1 MELTLRQD
9 YDSLSKKGWLAKWV
23 GDIPRY
29 IEDNLNPK
37 FSLREYQREAI
48 QRLIFYLNDKD
59 NRKKPSH
66 LLFNMATGSGKT
78 LLMAASILYLY
89 HEYGY
94 YNFLF
99 FVNSTNI
106 IEKTR
111 DNFLNPFSSKY
122 LFNEKIILDNKE
134 VKIREVKNFSNTTK
148 DDINIVFTTI
158 QKLHSDMN
166 MVKEES
172 ISRED
177 FADKK
182 IVIISDEAHHIN
194 AWTKSKLN
202 KKEAQ
207 EKKTWENTVM
217 EIFNANYENIMLE
230 YTATIDLNNQE
241 IWKKYKDKLIYEYS
255 LKEFRQ
261 DGYSKE
267 VKVLDADV
275 EKIDRMLFAVVL
287 SQYRRKIAEKNRIY
301 LKPVVLFKS
310 KTIKESAENAELFH
324 KKIKNLKEEDIENIR
339 RKSAGTVLEKAF
351 NYFDEHGISS
361 DVLKL
366 ELKEDFGEEK
376 CMLLDSENIDEHKQ
390 LQLNSLEDEN
400 NGIRAI
406 FAVNMLNEG
415 WDTLN
420 LFDIVRLY
428 ETRDG
433 KWTRD
438 EKYIP
443 GKTTLSEVQLI
454 GRGARYFPFTVDD
467 KDKFKRKFDNDPEN
481 EMKILEELY
490 YHSSHVPKYITELK
504 AALKESGIMQP
515 QEPKTVKLKVK
526 EDFKKTEFWKSGLIF
541 TNSRKKNDGL
551 KLEDIS
557 TIIQNKVYGPVVL
570 KSGRFQ
576 EEALFENGKSEHQ
589 QKTKNIELKDFSD
602 AVIRKAI
609 AKNDFY
615 RFDNL
620 KKYFSKLDSISLLI
634 ECIKDARVNATTN
647 GQLTPDDKLKII
659 LVLLDQLKA
668 QIESQYT
675 EYEGTRLFM
684 SRNVSEVVRDK
695 TLNIDI
701 NSDREAGRPMKDPVK
716 PELQLDLSKEDWYVY
731 DENYGTS
738 EEKYFI
744 RFLHGAI
751 DDLKK
756 QYKDVYLVRNANLF
770 KIYNFS
776 DGRAMEPDFVLFLR
790 KEDEKDWVQY
800 QVFVEAKGEHLIET
814 DRWKED
820 FLKSIEKEGEVELK
834 TLAEDKHYKLKGMPF
849 YNEAKKKQFIDI
861 FEKEF
866 CLAFKGKGSQKD
878 T

>member
-1 MELTLRQD
+1 MSKLTLRQK
-9 YDSLSKKGWLAKWV
+9 YDSLSETGALDSLIV
-23 GDIPRY
+23 PEY
-29 IEDNLNPK
+29 VQDNLNPK
-37 FSLREYQREAI
+37 FELRDYQTEAI
-48 QRLIFYLNDKD
+48 KRLMFYLDRDKT
-59 NRKKPSH
+59 RIKPSQ

-122 LFNEKIILDNKE
+122 LFNEKIIFDNKE
-134 VKIREVKNFSNTTK
+134 VKIREVNNFSNTTE

-166 MVKEES
+166 MVKEEAV
-172 ISRED
+172 SRED
-177 FADKK
+177 FANKK

-194 AWTKSKLN
+194 AWTRNRLN
-202 KKEAQ
+202 EKEAQ
-207 EKKTWENTVM
+207 EKNTWEGTVM
-217 EIFNANYENIMLE
+217 EIFNSNEENIMLE

-267 VKVLDADV
+267 VKVLTADMK
-275 EKIDRMLFAVVL
+275 KIDRMLSAAIL
-287 SQYRRKIAEKNRIY
+287 SQYRRKIAEKNKIY

-324 KKIKNLKEEDIENIR
+324 KTIKNLKEKDLDDIRCNSE
-339 RKSAGTVLEKAF
+339 GTVLEKAF
-351 NYFDEHGISS
+351 HYFDKHEISN
-361 DVLKL
+361 DILRL
-366 ELKEDFGEEK
+366 ELQEDFGEEK
-376 CMLLDSENIDEHKQ
+376 CMLLDSQNIDERKQ
-390 LQLNSLEDEN
+390 LQLNSLEDES

-428 ETRDG
+428 ETCDG
-433 KWTRD
+433 KRID
-438 EKYIP
+438 GKYIP

-454 GRGARYFPFTVDD
+454 GRGARYYPFTVDE
-467 KDKFKRKFDNDPEN
+467 KDRFKRKFDNDPEN

-490 YHSSHVPKYITELK
+490 YHSSYVPEYISELK
-504 AALKESGIMQP
+504 SALRESGIMP
-515 QEPKTVKLKVK
+515 PKEPKTVKLKVK
-526 EDFKKTEFWKSGLIF
+526 ENFKNTEFWKKGLIF
-541 TNSRKKNDGL
+541 INSRKKKDGL

-557 TIIQNKVYGPVVL
+557 QIIQNKVYGPVVL
-570 KSGRFQ
+570 KSGRLQ
-576 EEALFENGKSEHQ
+576 EEALFENGKSERQ
-589 QKTKNIELKDFSD
+589 QRAKNIKLKDFSN
-602 AVIRKAI
+602 AIIRKAI
-609 AKNDFY
+609 AKDDFY

-620 KKYFSKLDSISLLI
+620 KKYLSKLDTINLLV
-634 ECIKDARVNATTN
+634 ECIKDATVNVTAK
-647 GQLTPDDKLKII
+647 GKLTPDDKLKIV

-668 QIESQYT
+668 QIKTQYT
-675 EYEGTRLFM
+675 EYEGTKLFM
-684 SRNVSEVVRDK
+684 SRNISEVVKDK
-695 TLNIDI
+695 TLNINV
-701 NSDREAGRPMKDPVK
+701 NSDREAGRPMKDPIIA
-716 PELQLDLSKEDWYVY
+716 ELQLDLSKEDWYVY

-744 RFLHGAI
+744 RFLHGAM
-751 DDLKK
+751 DKLKK
-756 QYKDVYLVRNANLF
+756 KYKDIYLVRNANLF
-770 KIYNFS
+770 KLYNFP
-776 DGRAMEPDFVLFLR
+776 DGRATEPDFVLFLR
-790 KEDEKDWVQY
+790 KEDDKDWIQY
-800 QVFVEAKGEHLIET
+800 QVFVEAKGRHLLEM

-820 FLKSIEKEGEVELK
+820 FLKNIEEKYKLE

-849 YNEAKKKQFIDI
+849 YNEANKKKFMDA
-861 FEKEF
+861 FESEF
-866 CLAFKGKGSQKD
+866 CQ
-878 T
+878 

>member
-1 MELTLRQD
+1 MSKLTLRQK
-9 YDSLSKKGWLAKWV
+9 YDSLSETGALDSLIV
-23 GDIPRY
+23 PEY
-29 IEDNLNPK
+29 VQDNLNPK
-37 FSLREYQREAI
+37 FELRDYQTEAI
-48 QRLIFYLNDKD
+48 KRLMFYLDRDKT
-59 NRKKPSH
+59 RIKPSQ

-78 LLMAASILYLY
+78 LLMAATILYLY

-94 YNFLF
+94 CNFLF

-122 LFNEKIILDNKE
+122 LFNEKIIFDNRE
-134 VKIREVKNFSNTTK
+134 VRIREAKNFSETSK
-148 DDINIVFTTI
+148 EDINIIFTTI

-166 MVKEES
+166 IPKEES
-172 ISRED
+172 ISPED
-177 FADKK
+177 FADER

-194 AWTKSKLN
+194 AWTKNKLN
-202 KKEAQ
+202 KTEAQ
-207 EKKTWENTVM
+207 EKNTWEGTVM
-217 EIFNANYENIMLE
+217 EIFNSNEENIMLE

-267 VKVLDADV
+267 VKVLTADMK
-275 EKIDRMLFAVVL
+275 KIDRMLSAAIL
-287 SQYRRKIAEKNRIY
+287 SQYRRKIAEKNKIY

-324 KKIKNLKEEDIENIR
+324 KTIKNLKEKDLDDIRCNSE
-339 RKSAGTVLEKAF
+339 GTVLEKAF
-351 NYFDEHGISS
+351 HYFDKHGISN
-361 DVLKL
+361 DILRL
-366 ELKEDFGEEK
+366 ELQEDFGEEK
-376 CMLLDSENIDEHKQ
+376 CMLLDSQNIDERKQ
-390 LQLNSLEDEN
+390 LQLNSLEDES

-428 ETRDG
+428 ETCDG
-433 KWTRD
+433 KHID
-438 EKYIP
+438 GKYIP

-454 GRGARYFPFTVDD
+454 GRGARYYPFTVDE

-490 YHSSHVPKYITELK
+490 YHSSYVPQYISELK
-504 AALKESGIMQP
+504 SALRESGIMSP

-526 EDFKKTEFWKSGLIF
+526 ENFKNTEFWKKGLIF
-541 TNSRKKNDGL
+541 INSRKKKDGL

-557 TIIQNKVYGPVVL
+557 QIIQNKVYGPVVL
-570 KSGRFQ
+570 KSGRLQ
-576 EEALFENGKSEHQ
+576 EEALFENGKSERQ
-589 QKTKNIELKDFSD
+589 QRAKNIKLKDFSN

-609 AKNDFY
+609 AKDDFY

-620 KKYFSKLDSISLLI
+620 KKYLSKLDTINLLV
-634 ECIKDARVNATTN
+634 ECIKDATVNVTAN
-647 GQLTPDDKLKII
+647 GKLTPDDKLKIV

-668 QIESQYT
+668 QIKTQYT
-675 EYEGTRLFM
+675 EYEGTKLFM
-684 SRNVSEVVRDK
+684 SRNISEVVKDK
-695 TLNIDI
+695 TLNINV
-701 NSDREAGRPMKDPVK
+701 NSDREAGRPMKDPIIA
-716 PELQLDLSKEDWYVY
+716 ELQLDLSKEDWYVY

-744 RFLHGAI
+744 RFLHGAM
-751 DDLKK
+751 DKLKK
-756 QYKDVYLVRNANLF
+756 KYKDIYLVRNANLF
-770 KIYNFS
+770 KLYNFS
-776 DGRAMEPDFVLFLR
+776 DGRATEPDFVLFLR
-790 KEDEKDWVQY
+790 KEDDKDWIQY
-800 QVFVEAKGEHLIET
+800 QVFVEAKGRHLLEM

-820 FLKSIEKEGEVELK
+820 FLKNIEKKYKLE

-849 YNEAKKKQFIDI
+849 YNEANKKKFIDA
-861 FEKEF
+861 FESEF
-866 CLAFKGKGSQKD
+866 CQ
-878 T
+878 

>member
-1 MELTLRQD
+1 MELTLRQK
-9 YDSLSKKGWLAKWV
+9 YDSASEMGLLAELI

-29 IEDNLNPK
+29 IESNLNPK

-48 QRLIFYLNDKD
+48 QRLMYYLRDKK
-59 NRKKPSH
+59 NRKRPSH

-111 DNFLNPFSSKY
+111 DNFLNSFSSKY
-122 LFNEKIILDNKE
+122 LFNEKIVLDNKE

-194 AWTKSKLN
+194 AWTKNKLN
-202 KKEAQ
+202 TKEAQ
-207 EKKTWENTVM
+207 EKNTWENTVM

-230 YTATIDLNNQE
+230 YTATVDLNNPE
-241 IWKKYKDKLIYEYS
+241 ICKKYKDKLIYEYS

-267 VKVLDADV
+267 VEVLDADV
-275 EKIDRMLFAVVL
+275 EKIVRMIFAVVL

-324 KKIKNLKEEDIENIR
+324 KTIKNLKEEDVENIR

-351 NYFDEHGISS
+351 SYFDEHGISS
-361 DVLKL
+361 DILKL
-366 ELKEDFGEEK
+366 ELKEDFAEEK
-376 CMLLDSENIDEHKQ
+376 CMLLDSENIDKHKQ

-433 KWTRD
+433 KRIGG
-438 EKYIP
+438 KYIP

-490 YHSSHVPKYITELK
+490 YHSSYVPQYIAELK
-504 AALKESGIMQP
+504 TALRESGIMPP
-515 QEPKTVKLKVK
+515 QEPKTVTLKVK
-526 EDFKKTEFWKSGLIF
+526 EDFKNTEFWKSGLIF

-570 KSGRFQ
+570 KSGRLQ

-620 KKYFSKLDSISLLI
+620 KKYFSKLDSISSLI

-701 NSDREAGRPMKDPVK
+701 NSDREAGRPMKDPAIA
-716 PELQLDLSKEDWYVY
+716 ELQLDLSKEEWYVY

-744 RFLHGAI
+744 RFLHGAM

-814 DRWKED
+814 DRWKEE
-820 FLKSIEKEGEVELK
+820 FLKSIEKAV
-834 TLAEDKHYKLKGMPF
+834 AESSQAPSYT
-849 YNEAKKKQFIDI
+849 
-861 FEKEF
+861 
-866 CLAFKGKGSQKD
+866 GKGLVFA
-878 T
+878 

>member
-1 MELTLRQD
+1 MELTLRQK
-9 YDSLSKKGWLAKWV
+9 YDSASEMGLLAELI
-23 GDIPRY
+23 GDIPGY
-29 IEDNLNPK
+29 IESNLNPK

-48 QRLIFYLNDKD
+48 QRLMYYLRDKK
-59 NRKKPSH
+59 NRKRPSH

-111 DNFLNPFSSKY
+111 DNFLNSFSSKY
-122 LFNEKIILDNKE
+122 LFNEKIVLDNKE

-324 KKIKNLKEEDIENIR
+324 KTIKNLKEEDVENIR

-351 NYFDEHGISS
+351 SYFDEHGISS
-361 DVLKL
+361 DILKL

-376 CMLLDSENIDEHKQ
+376 CMLLDSENIDEYKQ
-390 LQLNSLEDEN
+390 LQLNSLEDES

-428 ETRDG
+428 ETCDG
-433 KWTRD
+433 KRID
-438 EKYIP
+438 GKYIP

-454 GRGARYFPFTVDD
+454 GRGARYYPFTVDE
-467 KDKFKRKFDNDPEN
+467 KDRFKRKFDNDPEN

-490 YHSSHVPKYITELK
+490 YHSSYVPEYISELK
-504 AALKESGIMQP
+504 SALRESGIMPP
-515 QEPKTVKLKVK
+515 QEPKTVTLKVK
-526 EDFKKTEFWKSGLIF
+526 EDFKNTEFWKKGLIF
-541 TNSRKKNDGL
+541 INSRKKKDGL

-557 TIIQNKVYGPVVL
+557 QIIQNKVYGPVVL
-570 KSGRFQ
+570 KSGQLQ

-620 KKYFSKLDSISLLI
+620 KKYFSKLDSISSLI

-701 NSDREAGRPMKDPVK
+701 NSDREAGRPMKDPAIA
-716 PELQLDLSKEDWYVY
+716 ELQLDLSKEEWYVY

-744 RFLHGAI
+744 RFLHGAM

-814 DRWKED
+814 DRWKEE
-820 FLKSIEKEGEVELK
+820 FLKSIEKEGKVKLE
-834 TLAEDKHYKLKGMPF
+834 TLAEDRHYKLKGMPF
-849 YNEAKKKQFIDI
+849 YNEAKKKQFIDA

-866 CLAFKGKGSQKD
+866 C
-878 T
+878 

>member
-1 MELTLRQD
+1 MELTLRQK
-9 YDSLSKKGWLAKWV
+9 YDSASEMGLLAELI
-23 GDIPRY
+23 GDIPGY
-29 IEDNLNPK
+29 IESNLNPK

-48 QRLIFYLNDKD
+48 QRLMYYLRDKK
-59 NRKKPSH
+59 NRKRPSH

-111 DNFLNPFSSKY
+111 DNFLNSFSSKY
-122 LFNEKIILDNKE
+122 LFNEKIVLDNKE

-194 AWTKSKLN
+194 AWTKNKLN
-202 KKEAQ
+202 TKEAQ
-207 EKKTWENTVM
+207 EKNTWENTVM

-230 YTATIDLNNQE
+230 YTATVDLNNPE
-241 IWKKYKDKLIYEYS
+241 ICKKYKDKLIYEYS

-324 KKIKNLKEEDIENIR
+324 KTIKNLKEEDVENIR

-351 NYFDEHGISS
+351 SYFDEHGISS
-361 DVLKL
+361 DILKL
-366 ELKEDFGEEK
+366 ELKEDFAEEK
-376 CMLLDSENIDEHKQ
+376 CMVLDSQNIDEHKQ

-433 KWTRD
+433 KRIGG
-438 EKYIP
+438 KYIP

-490 YHSSHVPKYITELK
+490 YHSSYVPQYIAELK
-504 AALKESGIMQP
+504 TALRESGIMPP
-515 QEPKTVKLKVK
+515 QEPKTVTLKVK
-526 EDFKKTEFWKSGLIF
+526 EDFKNTEFWKSGLIF

-570 KSGRFQ
+570 KSGRLQ

-620 KKYFSKLDSISLLI
+620 KKYFSKLDSISSLI

-647 GQLTPDDKLKII
+647 GYLTPDDKLKIV

-684 SRNVSEVVRDK
+684 SRNISEVVKDK
-695 TLNIDI
+695 TLNINID
-701 NSDREAGRPMKDPVK
+701 SDREAGRQMKDPVK

-744 RFLHGAI
+744 RFLHGAM

-756 QYKDVYLVRNANLF
+756 QYKDIYLVRNANLF

-814 DRWKED
+814 DRWKEE
-820 FLKSIEKEGEVELK
+820 FLKSIEKEGKVKLE
-834 TLAEDKHYKLKGMPF
+834 TLAEDRHYKLKGMPF
-849 YNEAKKKQFIDI
+849 YNEAKKKQFIDA

>member
-1 MELTLRQD
+1 MSKLTLRQK
-9 YDSLSKKGWLAKWV
+9 YDSLSETGALDSLIV
-23 GDIPRY
+23 PEY
-29 IEDNLNPK
+29 VQDNLNPK
-37 FSLREYQREAI
+37 FELRDYQTEAI
-48 QRLIFYLNDKD
+48 KRLMFYLDRDKT
-59 NRKKPSH
+59 RIKPSQ

-78 LLMAASILYLY
+78 LLMAATILYLY

-94 YNFLF
+94 CNFLF

-122 LFNEKIILDNKE
+122 LFNEKIIFDNRE
-134 VKIREVKNFSNTTK
+134 VRIREAKNFSETSK
-148 DDINIVFTTI
+148 EDINIIFTTI

-166 MVKEES
+166 IPKEES
-172 ISRED
+172 ISPED
-177 FADKK
+177 FADER

-194 AWTKSKLN
+194 AWTKNKLN
-202 KKEAQ
+202 KTEAQ
-207 EKKTWENTVM
+207 EKNTWENTVM

-230 YTATIDLNNQE
+230 YTATVDLNNPE
-241 IWKKYKDKLIYEYS
+241 ICKKYKDKLIYEYS

-324 KKIKNLKEEDIENIR
+324 KTIKNLKEEDVENIR

-351 NYFDEHGISS
+351 SYFDEHGISS
-361 DVLKL
+361 DILKL
-366 ELKEDFGEEK
+366 ELKEDFAEEK
-376 CMLLDSENIDEHKQ
+376 CMVLDSQNIDEHKQ

-433 KWTRD
+433 TWTGD
-438 EKYIP
+438 GKYIP

-490 YHSSHVPKYITELK
+490 YHSSYVPQYIAELK
-504 AALKESGIMQP
+504 TALRESGIMPP
-515 QEPKTVKLKVK
+515 QEPKTVTLKVK
-526 EDFKKTEFWKSGLIF
+526 EDFKNTEFWKSGLIF

-570 KSGRFQ
+570 KSGRLQ

-620 KKYFSKLDSISLLI
+620 KKYFSKLDSISSLI

-647 GQLTPDDKLKII
+647 GYLTPDDKLKIV

-684 SRNVSEVVRDK
+684 SRNISEVVKDK
-695 TLNIDI
+695 TLNINID
-701 NSDREAGRPMKDPVK
+701 SDREAGRQMKDPVK

-744 RFLHGAI
+744 RFLHGAM

-756 QYKDVYLVRNANLF
+756 QYKDIYLVRNANLF

-814 DRWKED
+814 DRWKEE
-820 FLKSIEKEGEVELK
+820 FLKSIEKEGKVKLE
-834 TLAEDKHYKLKGMPF
+834 TLAEDRHYKLKGMPF
-849 YNEAKKKQFIDI
+849 YNEAKKKQFIDA

-866 CLAFKGKGSQKD
+866 C
-878 T
+878 

>member
-1 MELTLRQD
+1 MELTLRQA
-9 YDSLSKKGWLAKWV
+9 YDTISKQGIWDIAV
-23 GDIPRY
+23 GEVPDY
-29 IEDNLNPK
+29 IESNLNPK
-37 FSLREYQREAI
+37 FKLREYQKEAI
-48 QRLIFYLNDKD
+48 QRLVYYLEKDK
-59 NRKKPSH
+59 NRVMPSH

-89 HEYGY
+89 HEHGY

-111 DNFLNPFSSKY
+111 DNFLNSFSSKY
-122 LFNEKIILDNKE
+122 LFNEKIIFDNKE
-134 VKIREVKNFSNTTK
+134 VKIREVNNFSNTTE

-166 MVKEES
+166 MVKEEAV
-172 ISRED
+172 SRED

-194 AWTKSKLN
+194 AWTRNRLN
-202 KKEAQ
+202 EKEAQ
-207 EKKTWENTVM
+207 EKNTWEGTVM
-217 EIFNANYENIMLE
+217 EIFNSNEENVMLE

-267 VKVLDADV
+267 VKVLTADMK
-275 EKIDRMLFAVVL
+275 KIDRMLSAAIL
-287 SQYRRKIAEKNRIY
+287 SQYRRKIAEKNKIY

-324 KKIKNLKEEDIENIR
+324 KTIKNLKAKDLDDIRCNSE
-339 RKSAGTVLEKAF
+339 GTVLEKAF
-351 NYFDEHGISS
+351 HYFDKHGISS
-361 DVLKL
+361 DILKL
-366 ELKEDFGEEK
+366 ELQEDFGEEK
-376 CMLLDSENIDEHKQ
+376 CMLLDSQNIDERKQ
-390 LQLNSLEDEN
+390 LQLNSLEDES

-428 ETRDG
+428 ETCDG
-433 KWTRD
+433 KRID
-438 EKYIP
+438 GKYIP

-454 GRGARYFPFTVDD
+454 GRGARYYPFTVDE

-490 YHSSHVPKYITELK
+490 YHSSYVPQYISELK
-504 AALKESGIMQP
+504 SALRESGIMP
-515 QEPKTVKLKVK
+515 LKEPKTVKLKVK
-526 EDFKKTEFWKSGLIF
+526 ENFKNTEFWKKGLIF
-541 TNSRKKNDGL
+541 INSRKKKDGL

-557 TIIQNKVYGPVVL
+557 QIIQNKVYGPVVL
-570 KSGRFQ
+570 KSGRLQ
-576 EEALFENGKSEHQ
+576 EEALFENGKSERQ
-589 QKTKNIELKDFSD
+589 QKAENIKLKDFSN

-609 AKNDFY
+609 AKDDFY

-620 KKYFSKLDSISLLI
+620 KKYLSKLDTINLLV
-634 ECIKDARVNATTN
+634 ECIKDATVNVTAN
-647 GQLTPDDKLKII
+647 GKLTPDDKLKIV

-668 QIESQYT
+668 QIKTQYT
-675 EYEGTRLFM
+675 EYEGTKLFM
-684 SRNVSEVVRDK
+684 SRNISEVVKDK
-695 TLNIDI
+695 TLNINV
-701 NSDREAGRPMKDPVK
+701 NSDREAGRPMKDPIIA
-716 PELQLDLSKEDWYVY
+716 ELQLDLSKEDWYVY

-744 RFLHGAI
+744 RFLHGAM
-751 DDLKK
+751 DKLKK
-756 QYKDVYLVRNANLF
+756 KYKDIYLVRNANLF
-770 KIYNFS
+770 KLYNFP
-776 DGRAMEPDFVLFLR
+776 DGRATEPDFVLFLR
-790 KEDEKDWVQY
+790 KEDDKDWIQY
-800 QVFVEAKGEHLIET
+800 QVFVEAKGRHLLEM

-820 FLKSIEKEGEVELK
+820 FLKNIEEKYKLE

-849 YNEAKKKQFIDI
+849 YNEANKKKFIDA
-861 FEKEF
+861 FESEF
-866 CLAFKGKGSQKD
+866 CQ
-878 T
+878 

>member
-1 MELTLRQD
+1 MELTLRQT
-9 YDSLSKKGWLAKWV
+9 YDTLSKQGLWGKLAGEV
-23 GDIPRY
+23 PDY
-29 IEDNLNPK
+29 IESNLNPK
-37 FSLREYQREAI
+37 FKLREYQKEAI
-48 QRLIFYLNDKD
+48 QRLIYYLKYDK
-59 NRKKPSH
+59 NRAMPAH

-122 LFNEKIILDNKE
+122 LFNEKIVFDNKE
-134 VKIREVKNFSNTTK
+134 VRIREVKNFSETNK

-166 MVKEES
+166 IVKEEMVS
-172 ISRED
+172 QED
-177 FADKK
+177 FADKE

-194 AWTKSKLN
+194 AWTKNRLN
-202 KKEAQ
+202 EKEAQ
-207 EKKTWENTVM
+207 EKKTWEGTVM
-217 EIFNANYENIMLE
+217 KIFNSNSDNIMLE
-230 YTATIDLNNQE
+230 YTATIDLNNPE
-241 IWKKYKDKLIYEYS
+241 IWKKYSDKLIYEYS
-255 LKEFRQ
+255 LKQFRQ

-267 VKVLDADV
+267 VKVLTADMQ
-275 EKIDRMLFAVVL
+275 KIDRMLSAAIL
-287 SQYRRKIAEKNRIY
+287 SQYRRKIAEKNKIY

-310 KTIKESAENAELFH
+310 KTIKESFENAELFH
-324 KKIKNLKEEDIENIR
+324 KTIKNLKEEDLEDIR
-339 RKSAGTVLEKAF
+339 CKSAGTILEKAF
-351 NYFDEHGISS
+351 NYFDEHGISN

-376 CMLLDSENIDEHKQ
+376 CMLLDSQNIDEHKQ

-428 ETRDG
+428 ETCDG
-433 KWTRD
+433 KRVD
-438 EKYIP
+438 GKYIP

-454 GRGARYFPFTVDD
+454 GRGARYYPFTVDE

-490 YHSSHVPKYITELK
+490 YHSSYVPQYISELK
-504 AALKESGIMQP
+504 SALRESGIMSP

-526 EDFKKTEFWKSGLIF
+526 ENFKNTEFWKKGLIF
-541 TNSRKKNDGL
+541 INSRKKKDGL
-551 KLEDIS
+551 KIEDIS
-557 TIIQNKVYGPVVL
+557 DIIQNKVYGPVVL
-570 KSGRFQ
+570 KSGRLQ

-589 QKTKNIELKDFSD
+589 QKAENIQLKDFSD
-602 AVIRKAI
+602 AIIRKAI
-609 AKNDFY
+609 AKDGFY

-620 KKYFSKLDSISLLI
+620 KKYFSKLDSIKSLI
-634 ECIKDARVNATTN
+634 ECIKGAWVNVTSS
-647 GQLTPDDKLKII
+647 GQLTPDGKLKIV

-668 QIESQYT
+668 QIKMQYT
-675 EYEGTRLFM
+675 EYEGSRLFV
-684 SRNVSEVVRDK
+684 SKNVSEVIKDK
-695 TLNIDI
+695 TLNINV
-701 NSDREAGRPMKDPVK
+701 NSDRGAGRPMKDPIIT
-716 PELQLDLSKEDWYVY
+716 ELQLDLSKEDWYVY

-744 RFLHGAI
+744 RFLHGAM
-751 DDLKK
+751 DKLKK
-756 QYKDVYLVRNANLF
+756 KYKDIYLVRNASLF
-770 KIYNFS
+770 KLYNFP
-776 DGRAMEPDFVLFLR
+776 DGRATEPDFVLFLR
-790 KEDEKDWVQY
+790 KEDDKDWVQY
-800 QVFVEAKGEHLIET
+800 QVFVEAKGRHLLEM
-814 DRWKED
+814 DRWKEE
-820 FLKSIEKEGEVELK
+820 FLMNIEKEGEVKLE

-849 YNEAKKKQFIDI
+849 YNEANKKKFMDV

-866 CLAFKGKGSQKD
+866 C
-878 T
+878 

>member
-1 MELTLRQD
+1 MEPTLRQK
-9 YDSLSKKGWLAKWV
+9 YDILSEQGIWDRLV
-23 GDIPRY
+23 EVPEY
-29 IEDNLNPK
+29 IESNLNPK
-37 FSLREYQREAI
+37 FSLRKYQKEAI
-48 QRLIFYLNDKD
+48 QRMIFYLKHD
-59 NRKKPSH
+59 NGRAMPSH

-111 DNFLNPFSSKY
+111 DNFLNSFSSKY
-122 LFNEKIILDNKE
+122 LFNEKIIFDNKE
-134 VKIREVKNFSNTTK
+134 IKIREVNNFSNTTE

-166 MVKEES
+166 MVKEEAV
-172 ISRED
+172 SRED

-182 IVIISDEAHHIN
+182 IIIISDEAHHIN

-207 EKKTWENTVM
+207 EKNTWEGTVM
-217 EIFNANYENIMLE
+217 EIFNSNEENVMLE

-267 VKVLDADV
+267 VKVLTADMK
-275 EKIDRMLFAVVL
+275 KIDRMLSAAIL
-287 SQYRRKIAEKNRIY
+287 SQYRRKIAEKNKIY

-324 KKIKNLKEEDIENIR
+324 KTIKNLKEKDLDDIRCNSE
-339 RKSAGTVLEKAF
+339 GTVLGKAF
-351 NYFDEHGISS
+351 HYFDKHGISN
-361 DVLKL
+361 DILKL
-366 ELKEDFGEEK
+366 ELQEDFGEEK
-376 CMLLDSENIDEHKQ
+376 CMLLDSQNIDERKQ
-390 LQLNSLEDEN
+390 LQLNSLEDES

-428 ETRDG
+428 ETCDG
-433 KWTRD
+433 KRID
-438 EKYIP
+438 GKYIP

-454 GRGARYFPFTVDD
+454 GRGARYYPFTVDE
-467 KDKFKRKFDNDPEN
+467 KDRFKRKFDNDPEN

-490 YHSSHVPKYITELK
+490 YHSSYVPQYIAELK
-504 AALKESGIMQP
+504 TALRESGIMP
-515 QEPKTVKLKVK
+515 LKEPKTVKLKVK
-526 EDFKKTEFWKSGLIF
+526 ENFKNTEFWKKGLIF
-541 TNSRKKNDGL
+541 INSRKKRDGL

-557 TIIQNKVYGPVVL
+557 QIIQNKVYGPVVL
-570 KSGRFQ
+570 KSGRLQ
-576 EEALFENGKSEHQ
+576 EEALFENGKSERQ
-589 QKTKNIELKDFSD
+589 QRAKNIKLKDFSN
-602 AVIRKAI
+602 AIIRKAI
-609 AKNDFY
+609 AKDDFY
-615 RFDNL
+615 KFDNL
-620 KKYFSKLDSISLLI
+620 KKYLSKLDTINLLI
-634 ECIKDARVNATTN
+634 ECIKEATVNVTAKEK
-647 GQLTPDDKLKII
+647 LTPDDKLKIV

-668 QIESQYT
+668 QIKTQYT
-675 EYEGTRLFM
+675 EYEGTKLFM
-684 SRNVSEVVRDK
+684 SRNISEVVKDK
-695 TLNIDI
+695 TLNINV
-701 NSDREAGRPMKDPVK
+701 NSDREAGRPMKDPVIA
-716 PELQLDLSKEDWYVY
+716 ELQLDLSKEDWYVY

-744 RFLHGAI
+744 RFLHGTM
-751 DDLKK
+751 DKLKK
-756 QYKDVYLVRNANLF
+756 KYKDVYLVRNANLF
-770 KIYNFS
+770 KLYNFP
-776 DGRAMEPDFVLFLR
+776 DGRATEPDFVLFLR
-790 KEDEKDWVQY
+790 KEDDKDWIQY
-800 QVFVEAKGEHLIET
+800 QVFVEAKGRHLLEM

-820 FLKSIEKEGEVELK
+820 FLKNIEKKYKLE

-849 YNEAKKKQFIDI
+849 YNEANKKKFIDA
-861 FEKEF
+861 FESEF
-866 CLAFKGKGSQKD
+866 CQ
-878 T
+878 

>member
-1 MELTLRQD
+1 MSKLTLRQK
-9 YDSLSKKGWLAKWV
+9 YDSLSETGALDSLIV
-23 GDIPRY
+23 PEY
-29 IEDNLNPK
+29 VQDNLNPK
-37 FSLREYQREAI
+37 FELRDYQTEAI
-48 QRLIFYLNDKD
+48 KRLMFYLDRDKT
-59 NRKKPSH
+59 RIKPSQ

-78 LLMAASILYLY
+78 LLMAATILYLY

-94 YNFLF
+94 CNFLF

-122 LFNEKIILDNKE
+122 LFNEKIIFDNRE
-134 VKIREVKNFSNTTK
+134 VRIREAKNFSETSK
-148 DDINIVFTTI
+148 EDINIIFTTI

-166 MVKEES
+166 IPKEES
-172 ISRED
+172 ISPED
-177 FADKK
+177 FADER

-194 AWTKSKLN
+194 AWTKNKLN
-202 KKEAQ
+202 KTEAQ
-207 EKKTWENTVM
+207 EKNTWENTVM

-230 YTATIDLNNQE
+230 YTATVDLNNPE
-241 IWKKYKDKLIYEYS
+241 ICKKYKDKLIYEYS

-324 KKIKNLKEEDIENIR
+324 KTIKNLKEEDVENIR

-351 NYFDEHGISS
+351 SYFDEHGISS
-361 DVLKL
+361 DILKL
-366 ELKEDFGEEK
+366 ELKEDFAEEK
-376 CMLLDSENIDEHKQ
+376 CMVLDSQNIDEHKQ

-433 KWTRD
+433 KRIGG
-438 EKYIP
+438 KYIP

-490 YHSSHVPKYITELK
+490 YHSSYVPQYIAELK
-504 AALKESGIMQP
+504 TALRESGIMPP
-515 QEPKTVKLKVK
+515 QEPKTVTLKVK
-526 EDFKKTEFWKSGLIF
+526 EDFKNTEFWKSGLIF

-570 KSGRFQ
+570 KSGRLQ

-620 KKYFSKLDSISLLI
+620 KKYFSKLDSISSLI

-701 NSDREAGRPMKDPVK
+701 NSDREAGRPMKDPAIA
-716 PELQLDLSKEDWYVY
+716 ELQLDLSKEEWYVY

-744 RFLHGAI
+744 RFLHGAM

-814 DRWKED
+814 DRWKEE
-820 FLKSIEKEGEVELK
+820 FLKSIEKEGKVKLE
-834 TLAEDKHYKLKGMPF
+834 TLAEDRHYKLKGMPF
-849 YNEAKKKQFIDI
+849 YNEAKKKQFIDA

-866 CLAFKGKGSQKD
+866 C
-878 T
+878 

>member
-1 MELTLRQD
+1 MEPTLRQK
-9 YDSLSKKGWLAKWV
+9 YDILSEQGIWDRLV
-23 GDIPRY
+23 EVPEY
-29 IEDNLNPK
+29 IESNLNPK
-37 FSLREYQREAI
+37 FSLRKYQKEAM
-48 QRLIFYLNDKD
+48 QRLIFYLKD
-59 NRKKPSH
+59 NGRAMPSH

-122 LFNEKIILDNKE
+122 LFNEKIIFDNKE
-134 VKIREVKNFSNTTK
+134 VKIREVNNFSNTTE

-194 AWTKSKLN
+194 AWTRNRLN
-202 KKEAQ
+202 EKEAQ
-207 EKKTWENTVM
+207 EKNTWEGTVM
-217 EIFNANYENIMLE
+217 EIFNSNEENIMLE

-267 VKVLDADV
+267 VKVLTADMK
-275 EKIDRMLFAVVL
+275 KIDRMLSAAIL
-287 SQYRRKIAEKNRIY
+287 SQYRRKIAEKNKIY

-324 KKIKNLKEEDIENIR
+324 KTIKNLKEEDLEDIR
-339 RKSAGTVLEKAF
+339 CKSAGTVLEKAF
-351 NYFDEHGISS
+351 SYFDEHGISN

-376 CMLLDSENIDEHKQ
+376 CMLLDSQNIDERKQ
-390 LQLNSLEDEN
+390 LQLNSLEDES

-428 ETRDG
+428 ETCDG
-433 KWTRD
+433 KHID
-438 EKYIP
+438 GKYIP

-454 GRGARYFPFTVDD
+454 GRGARYYPFTVDE

-490 YHSSHVPKYITELK
+490 YHSSYVPQYISELK
-504 AALKESGIMQP
+504 SALRESGIMSP

-526 EDFKKTEFWKSGLIF
+526 ENFKNTEFWKKGLIF
-541 TNSRKKNDGL
+541 INSRKKKDGL
-551 KLEDIS
+551 KIEDIS
-557 TIIQNKVYGPVVL
+557 DIIQNKVYGPVVL
-570 KSGRFQ
+570 KSGRLQ
-576 EEALFENGKSEHQ
+576 EEALFENGKSERQ
-589 QKTKNIELKDFSD
+589 QKAENIKLKDFSN

-609 AKNDFY
+609 AKDDFY

-620 KKYFSKLDSISLLI
+620 KKYLSKLDTINLLI
-634 ECIKDARVNATTN
+634 ECIKEATVNVTAN
-647 GQLTPDDKLKII
+647 EKLTPDDKLKIV

-668 QIESQYT
+668 QIKTQYT
-675 EYEGTRLFM
+675 EYEGTKLFM
-684 SRNVSEVVRDK
+684 SRNISEVVKDK
-695 TLNIDI
+695 TLNINV
-701 NSDREAGRPMKDPVK
+701 NSDREAGRPMKDPIIA
-716 PELQLDLSKEDWYVY
+716 ELQLDLSKEDWYVY

-744 RFLHGAI
+744 RFLHGAM
-751 DDLKK
+751 DKLKK
-756 QYKDVYLVRNANLF
+756 KYKDVYLVRNANLF
-770 KIYNFS
+770 KLYNFS
-776 DGRAMEPDFVLFLR
+776 DGRATEPDFVLFLR
-790 KEDEKDWVQY
+790 KEDDKDWIQY
-800 QVFVEAKGEHLIET
+800 QVFVEAKGRHLLEM

-820 FLKSIEKEGEVELK
+820 FLKNIEEKYKLE

-849 YNEAKKKQFIDI
+849 YNEANKKKFIDA
-861 FEKEF
+861 FESEF
-866 CLAFKGKGSQKD
+866 CQ
-878 T
+878 

>member
-1 MELTLRQD
+1 MELTLRQK
-9 YDSLSKKGWLAKWV
+9 YDSASEMGLLAELI
-23 GDIPRY
+23 GDIPGY
-29 IEDNLNPK
+29 IESNLNPK

-48 QRLIFYLNDKD
+48 QRLMYYLRDKK
-59 NRKKPSH
+59 NRKRPSH

-111 DNFLNPFSSKY
+111 DNFLNSFSSKY
-122 LFNEKIILDNKE
+122 LFNEKIVLDNKE

-194 AWTKSKLN
+194 AWTKNKLN
-202 KKEAQ
+202 TKEAQ
-207 EKKTWENTVM
+207 EKNTWENTVM

-230 YTATIDLNNQE
+230 YTATVDLNNPE
-241 IWKKYKDKLIYEYS
+241 ICKKYKDKLIYEYS

-324 KKIKNLKEEDIENIR
+324 KTIKNLKEEDVENIR

-351 NYFDEHGISS
+351 SYFDEHGISS
-361 DVLKL
+361 DILKL

-376 CMLLDSENIDEHKQ
+376 CMLLDSENIDEYKQ
-390 LQLNSLEDEN
+390 LQLNSLEDES

-428 ETRDG
+428 ETCDG
-433 KWTRD
+433 KRID
-438 EKYIP
+438 GKYIP

-454 GRGARYFPFTVDD
+454 GRGARYYPFTVDE
-467 KDKFKRKFDNDPEN
+467 KDRFKRKFDNDPEN

-490 YHSSHVPKYITELK
+490 YHSSYVPEYISELK
-504 AALKESGIMQP
+504 SALRESGIMPP
-515 QEPKTVKLKVK
+515 QEPKTVTLKVK
-526 EDFKKTEFWKSGLIF
+526 EDFKNTEFWKKGLIF
-541 TNSRKKNDGL
+541 INSRKKKDGL

-557 TIIQNKVYGPVVL
+557 QIIQNKVYGPVVL
-570 KSGRFQ
+570 KSGRLQ
-576 EEALFENGKSEHQ
+576 EEALFENEKSEHQ

-620 KKYFSKLDSISLLI
+620 KKYFSKLDSISSLI

-701 NSDREAGRPMKDPVK
+701 NSDREAGRPMKDPAIA
-716 PELQLDLSKEDWYVY
+716 ELQLDLSKEEWYVY

-744 RFLHGAI
+744 RFLHGAM

-814 DRWKED
+814 DRWKEE
-820 FLKSIEKEGEVELK
+820 FLKSIEKEGKVKLE
-834 TLAEDKHYKLKGMPF
+834 TLAEDRHYKLKGMPF
-849 YNEAKKKQFIDI
+849 YNEAKKKQFIDA

-866 CLAFKGKGSQKD
+866 C
-878 T
+878 

>member
-1 MELTLRQD
+1 MELTLRQK
-9 YDSLSKKGWLAKWV
+9 YDSASEMGLLAELI
-23 GDIPRY
+23 GDIPGY
-29 IEDNLNPK
+29 IESNLNPK

-48 QRLIFYLNDKD
+48 QRLMYYLRDKK
-59 NRKKPSH
+59 NRKRPSH

-134 VKIREVKNFSNTTK
+134 VKIREVKNFSNTAK

-194 AWTKSKLN
+194 AWTKNKLN
-202 KKEAQ
+202 TKEAQ
-207 EKKTWENTVM
+207 EKNTWENTVM

-230 YTATIDLNNQE
+230 YTATVDLNNPE
-241 IWKKYKDKLIYEYS
+241 ICKKYKDKLIYEYS

-324 KKIKNLKEEDIENIR
+324 KTIKNLKEEDVENIR

-351 NYFDEHGISS
+351 SYFDEHGISS
-361 DVLKL
+361 DILKL
-366 ELKEDFGEEK
+366 ELKEDFAEEK

-433 KWTRD
+433 KRIGG
-438 EKYIP
+438 KYIP

-490 YHSSHVPKYITELK
+490 YHSSYVPQYIAELK
-504 AALKESGIMQP
+504 TALRESGIMPP
-515 QEPKTVKLKVK
+515 QEPKTVTLKVK
-526 EDFKKTEFWKSGLIF
+526 EDFKNTEFWKSGLIF

-570 KSGRFQ
+570 KSGRLQ

-620 KKYFSKLDSISLLI
+620 KKYFSKLDSISSLI

-695 TLNIDI
+695 TLNINI
-701 NSDREAGRPMKDPVK
+701 NSDREAGRPMKDPAIA
-716 PELQLDLSKEDWYVY
+716 ELQLDLSKEEWYVY

-744 RFLHGAI
+744 RFLHGAM

-814 DRWKED
+814 DRWKEE
-820 FLKSIEKEGEVELK
+820 FLKSIEKEGKVKLE
-834 TLAEDKHYKLKGMPF
+834 TLAEDRHYKLKGMPF
-849 YNEAKKKQFIDI
+849 YNEAKKKQFIDA

>member
-1 MELTLRQD
+1 
-9 YDSLSKKGWLAKWV
+9 
-23 GDIPRY
+23 
-29 IEDNLNPK
+29 
-37 FSLREYQREAI
+37 
-48 QRLIFYLNDKD
+48 
-59 NRKKPSH
+59 
-66 LLFNMATGSGKT
+66 
-78 LLMAASILYLY
+78 
-89 HEYGY
+89 
-94 YNFLF
+94 
-99 FVNSTNI
+99 
-106 IEKTR
+106 
-111 DNFLNPFSSKY
+111 
-122 LFNEKIILDNKE
+122 
-134 VKIREVKNFSNTTK
+134 
-148 DDINIVFTTI
+148 
-158 QKLHSDMN
+158 
-166 MVKEES
+166 
-172 ISRED
+172 
-177 FADKK
+177 
-182 IVIISDEAHHIN
+182 
-194 AWTKSKLN
+194 
-202 KKEAQ
+202 
-207 EKKTWENTVM
+207 
-217 EIFNANYENIMLE
+217 
-230 YTATIDLNNQE
+230 
-241 IWKKYKDKLIYEYS
+241 
-255 LKEFRQ
+255 
-261 DGYSKE
+261 
-267 VKVLDADV
+267 
-275 EKIDRMLFAVVL
+275 MLFAVVL

-351 NYFDEHGISS
+351 SYFDEHGISS

-376 CMLLDSENIDEHKQ
+376 CMLLDSENIDEYKQ

-433 KWTRD
+433 KRIGG
-438 EKYIP
+438 KYIP

-490 YHSSHVPKYITELK
+490 YHSSYVPQYIAELK
-504 AALKESGIMQP
+504 TALRESGIMP
-515 QEPKTVKLKVK
+515 SQEPKTVTLKVK
-526 EDFKKTEFWKSGLIF
+526 EDFKNTEFWKSGLIF

-557 TIIQNKVYGPVVL
+557 TIIQDKVYGPVVL
-570 KSGRFQ
+570 KSGQLQ

-620 KKYFSKLDSISLLI
+620 KKYFSKLDSISSLI

-701 NSDREAGRPMKDPVK
+701 NSDREAGRPMKGPAIA
-716 PELQLDLSKEDWYVY
+716 ELQLDLSKEEWYVY

-744 RFLHGAI
+744 RFLHGAM

-790 KEDEKDWVQY
+790 KEDEKDRVQY

-814 DRWKED
+814 DRWKEE
-820 FLKSIEKEGEVELK
+820 FLKSIEKEGKVKLE
-834 TLAEDKHYKLKGMPF
+834 TLAEDRHYKLKGMPF
-849 YNEAKKKQFIDI
+849 YNEAKKKQFIDA

-866 CLAFKGKGSQKD
+866 C
-878 T
+878 

>member
-1 MELTLRQD
+1 MSKLTLRQK
-9 YDSLSKKGWLAKWV
+9 YDSLSETGALDSLIV
-23 GDIPRY
+23 PEY
-29 IEDNLNPK
+29 VQDNLNPK
-37 FSLREYQREAI
+37 FELRDYQTEAI
-48 QRLIFYLNDKD
+48 KRLMFYLDRDKT
-59 NRKKPSH
+59 RIKPSQ

-78 LLMAASILYLY
+78 LLMAATILYLY

-94 YNFLF
+94 CNFLF

-122 LFNEKIILDNKE
+122 LFNEKIIFDNRE
-134 VKIREVKNFSNTTK
+134 VRIREAKNFSETSK
-148 DDINIVFTTI
+148 EDINIIFTTI

-166 MVKEES
+166 IPKEES
-172 ISRED
+172 ISPED
-177 FADKK
+177 FADER

-194 AWTKSKLN
+194 AWTKNKLN
-202 KKEAQ
+202 KTEAQ
-207 EKKTWENTVM
+207 EKNTWENTVM

-230 YTATIDLNNQE
+230 YTATVDLNNPE
-241 IWKKYKDKLIYEYS
+241 ICKKYKDKLIYEYS

-324 KKIKNLKEEDIENIR
+324 KTIKNLKEEDVENIR

-351 NYFDEHGISS
+351 SYFDEHGISS
-361 DVLKL
+361 DILKL
-366 ELKEDFGEEK
+366 ELKEDFAEEK
-376 CMLLDSENIDEHKQ
+376 CMVLDSQNIDEHKQ

-433 KWTRD
+433 KRIGG
-438 EKYIP
+438 KYIP

-490 YHSSHVPKYITELK
+490 YHSSYVPQYIAELK
-504 AALKESGIMQP
+504 TALRESGIMPP
-515 QEPKTVKLKVK
+515 QEPKTVTLKVK
-526 EDFKKTEFWKSGLIF
+526 EDFKNTEFWKSGLIF

-570 KSGRFQ
+570 KSGQLQ

-620 KKYFSKLDSISLLI
+620 KKYFSKLDSISSLI

-701 NSDREAGRPMKDPVK
+701 NSDREAGRPMKDPAIA
-716 PELQLDLSKEDWYVY
+716 ELQLDLSKEEWYVY

-744 RFLHGAI
+744 RFLHGAM

-776 DGRAMEPDFVLFLR
+776 DGRAMEPDFVLFLK
-790 KEDEKDWVQY
+790 KEDDKDWIQY

-814 DRWKED
+814 DRWKEE
-820 FLKSIEKEGEVELK
+820 FLKSIEKEGKVKLE
-834 TLAEDKHYKLKGMPF
+834 TLAEDRHYKLKGMPF
-849 YNEAKKKQFIDI
+849 YNEAKKKQFIDA

-866 CLAFKGKGSQKD
+866 C
-878 T
+878 

>member
-1 MELTLRQD
+1 MELTLRQT
-9 YDSLSKKGWLAKWV
+9 YDTLSRQGLLNRLV
-23 GDIPRY
+23 GDIPEY
-29 IEDNLNPK
+29 IESNLNPNFK
-37 FSLREYQREAI
+37 LREYQKEAI
-48 QRLIFYLNDKD
+48 QRLVYYLKEDKD
-59 NRKKPSH
+59 RAMPSQ

-89 HEYGY
+89 REYGY

-99 FVNSTNI
+99 FVNSTNT

-122 LFNEKIILDNKE
+122 LFNEKIILDNRE
-134 VKIREVKNFSNTTK
+134 VRIREAKNFSDTNK

-166 MVKEES
+166 MVKEEAV
-172 ISRED
+172 SRED
-177 FADKK
+177 FADKE

-194 AWTKSKLN
+194 AWTRNRLSE
-202 KKEAQ
+202 KEAQ
-207 EKKTWENTVM
+207 EKNTWEGTVM

-230 YTATIDLNNQE
+230 YTATIDLSNPE

-275 EKIDRMLFAVVL
+275 EKVDRMLFATVL
-287 SQYRRKIAEKNRIY
+287 SQYRRKIAEKNHIY
-301 LKPVVLFKS
+301 LKPVILFKS

-324 KKIKNLKEEDIENIR
+324 KTIKNLKEEDLDDIR
-339 RKSAGTVLEKAF
+339 CKPAGTVLEKAF
-351 NYFDEHGISS
+351 SYFDEHGVSS
-361 DVLKL
+361 DVLTV
-366 ELKEDFGEEK
+366 ELKEDFGKEK
-376 CMLLDSENIDEHKQ
+376 CMVLDSENIDEGKQ
-390 LQLNSLEDEN
+390 LKLNSLEDEN

-433 KWTRD
+433 KWTKD
-438 EKYIP
+438 GKYIP

-454 GRGARYFPFTVDD
+454 GRGARYFPFTVDEENNR
-467 KDKFKRKFDNDPEN
+467 FKRKFDNDPEN

-490 YHSSHVPKYITELK
+490 YHSSYVPKYIAELK
-504 AALKESGIMQP
+504 AALRESGIMPP
-515 QEPKTVKLKVK
+515 QEPKTVTLKVK

-541 TNSRKKNDGL
+541 INSRKKNDGL

-570 KSGRFQ
+570 KSGQLQ
-576 EEALFENGKSEHQ
+576 EEALFENGKSERQ
-589 QKTKNIELKDFSD
+589 QKTENIKLEDFSD

-620 KKYFSKLDSISLLI
+620 KQYFSKLDSISSLI
-634 ECIKDARVNATTN
+634 ECIKGARVNATTN
-647 GQLTPDDKLKII
+647 GYLTPDDKLKIV

-684 SRNVSEVVRDK
+684 SRNISEVVRDK

-701 NSDREAGRPMKDPVK
+701 NSDREAGRPMKDPAIA
-716 PELQLDLSKEDWYVY
+716 ELQLDLSKEDWYVY

-744 RFLHGAI
+744 RFLHGTM
-751 DDLKK
+751 DKLKK
-756 QYKDVYLVRNANLF
+756 KYKDVYLVRNANLF
-770 KIYNFS
+770 KLYNFS
-776 DGRAMEPDFVLFLR
+776 DGRATEPDFVLFLK
-790 KEDEKDWVQY
+790 KEDDKDWIQY
-800 QVFVEAKGEHLIET
+800 QVFVEAKGRHLLEM

-820 FLKSIEKEGEVELK
+820 FLMNIEKEGKAILE

-849 YNEAKKKQFIDI
+849 YNEANKKKFIDV

-866 CLAFKGKGSQKD
+866 C
-878 T
+878 

>member
-1 MELTLRQD
+1 MELTLRQT
-9 YDSLSKKGWLAKWV
+9 YDTLSRQGLLNRLV
-23 GDIPRY
+23 GDIPEY
-29 IEDNLNPK
+29 IESNLNPNFK
-37 FSLREYQREAI
+37 LREYQKEAI
-48 QRLIFYLNDKD
+48 QRLVYYLKEDKD
-59 NRKKPSH
+59 RAMPSQ

-89 HEYGY
+89 REYGY

-99 FVNSTNI
+99 FVNSTNT

-122 LFNEKIILDNKE
+122 LFNEKIILDNRE
-134 VKIREVKNFSNTTK
+134 VRIREAKNFSDTNK

-166 MVKEES
+166 MVKEEAV
-172 ISRED
+172 SRED
-177 FADKK
+177 FADKE

-194 AWTKSKLN
+194 AWTRNRLSE
-202 KKEAQ
+202 KEAQ
-207 EKKTWENTVM
+207 EKNTWEGTVM

-230 YTATIDLNNQE
+230 YTATIDLSNPE

-275 EKIDRMLFAVVL
+275 EKVDRMLFATVL
-287 SQYRRKIAEKNRIY
+287 SQYRRKIAEKNHIY
-301 LKPVVLFKS
+301 LKPVILFKS

-324 KKIKNLKEEDIENIR
+324 KTIKNLKEEDLDDIR
-339 RKSAGTVLEKAF
+339 CKPAGTVLEKAF
-351 NYFDEHGISS
+351 SYFDEHGVSS
-361 DVLKL
+361 DVLTV

-376 CMLLDSENIDEHKQ
+376 CMVLDSENIDEGKQ
-390 LQLNSLEDEN
+390 LKLNSLEDEN

-406 FAVNMLNEG
+406 FAVNMLNED

-433 KWTRD
+433 KWTKD
-438 EKYIP
+438 GKYIP

-454 GRGARYFPFTVDD
+454 GRGARYFPFTVDEENNR
-467 KDKFKRKFDNDPEN
+467 FKRKFDNDPEN

-490 YHSSHVPKYITELK
+490 YHSSYVPKYIAELK
-504 AALKESGIMQP
+504 AALRESGIMPP
-515 QEPKTVKLKVK
+515 QEPKTVTLKVK

-541 TNSRKKNDGL
+541 INSRKKNDGL

-570 KSGRFQ
+570 KSGQLQ
-576 EEALFENGKSEHQ
+576 EEALFENGKSERQ
-589 QKTKNIELKDFSD
+589 QKTENIKLEDFSD

-620 KKYFSKLDSISLLI
+620 KQYFSKLDSISSLI
-634 ECIKDARVNATTN
+634 ECIKGARVNATTN
-647 GQLTPDDKLKII
+647 GYLTPDDKLKIV

-684 SRNVSEVVRDK
+684 SRNISEVVRDK

-701 NSDREAGRPMKDPVK
+701 NSDREAGRPMKDPAIA
-716 PELQLDLSKEDWYVY
+716 ELQLDLSKEDWYVY

-744 RFLHGAI
+744 RFLHGTM
-751 DDLKK
+751 DKLKK
-756 QYKDVYLVRNANLF
+756 KYKDVYLVRNANLF
-770 KIYNFS
+770 KLYNFS
-776 DGRAMEPDFVLFLR
+776 DGRATEPDFVLFLK
-790 KEDEKDWVQY
+790 KEDDKDWIQY
-800 QVFVEAKGEHLIET
+800 QVFVEAKGRHLLEM

-820 FLKSIEKEGEVELK
+820 FLMNIEKEGKAILE

-849 YNEAKKKQFIDI
+849 YNEANKKKFIDV

-866 CLAFKGKGSQKD
+866 C
-878 T
+878 

>member
-1 MELTLRQD
+1 MSKLTLRQK
-9 YDSLSKKGWLAKWV
+9 YDSLSETGALDSLIV
-23 GDIPRY
+23 PEY
-29 IEDNLNPK
+29 VQDNLNPK
-37 FSLREYQREAI
+37 FELRDYQTEAI
-48 QRLIFYLNDKD
+48 KRLMFYLDRDKT
-59 NRKKPSH
+59 RIKPSQ

-78 LLMAASILYLY
+78 LLMAATILYLY

-94 YNFLF
+94 CNFLF

-122 LFNEKIILDNKE
+122 LFNEKIIFDNRE
-134 VKIREVKNFSNTTK
+134 VRIREAKNFSETSK
-148 DDINIVFTTI
+148 EDINIIFTTI

-166 MVKEES
+166 IPKEES
-172 ISRED
+172 ISPED
-177 FADKK
+177 FADER

-194 AWTKSKLN
+194 AWTKNKLN
-202 KKEAQ
+202 KTEAQ
-207 EKKTWENTVM
+207 EKNTWEGTVM
-217 EIFNANYENIMLE
+217 KIFNSNNDNIMLE
-230 YTATIDLNNQE
+230 YTATVDLNNPE
-241 IWKKYKDKLIYEYS
+241 IWEKYKDKLIYEYS

-324 KKIKNLKEEDIENIR
+324 KTIKNLKEEDVENIR

-351 NYFDEHGISS
+351 SYFDEHGISS

-433 KWTRD
+433 KRIGG
-438 EKYIP
+438 KYIP

-490 YHSSHVPKYITELK
+490 YHSSYVPQYIAELK
-504 AALKESGIMQP
+504 TALRESGIMPP
-515 QEPKTVKLKVK
+515 QEPKTVTLKVK
-526 EDFKKTEFWKSGLIF
+526 EDFKNTEFWKSGLIF

-570 KSGRFQ
+570 KSGRLQ

-620 KKYFSKLDSISLLI
+620 KKYFSKLDSISSLI

-701 NSDREAGRPMKDPVK
+701 NSDREAGRPMKDPAIA
-716 PELQLDLSKEDWYVY
+716 ELQLDLSKEEWYVY

-744 RFLHGAI
+744 RFLHGAM

-814 DRWKED
+814 DRWKEE
-820 FLKSIEKEGEVELK
+820 FLKSIEKEGKVKLE
-834 TLAEDKHYKLKGMPF
+834 TLAEDRHYKLKGMPF
-849 YNEAKKKQFIDI
+849 YNEAKKKQFIDA

-866 CLAFKGKGSQKD
+866 C
-878 T
+878 

>member
-1 MELTLRQD
+1 MELTLRQT
-9 YDSLSKKGWLAKWV
+9 YDTLSKQGLWGKLAGEV
-23 GDIPRY
+23 PDY
-29 IEDNLNPK
+29 IESNLNPK
-37 FSLREYQREAI
+37 FKLREYQKEAI
-48 QRLIFYLNDKD
+48 QRLIYYLKDDK
-59 NRKKPSH
+59 NRAMPSH

-111 DNFLNPFSSKY
+111 NNFLNSFSSKY
-122 LFNEKIILDNKE
+122 LFNEKIVFDNKE
-134 VKIREVKNFSNTTK
+134 VRIREVKNFSETNK
-148 DDINIVFTTI
+148 EDINIVFTTI

-166 MVKEES
+166 MVKEEMVS
-172 ISRED
+172 QED
-177 FADKK
+177 FADKE

-194 AWTKSKLN
+194 AWTRNGLN
-202 KKEAQ
+202 EKEAQ
-207 EKKTWENTVM
+207 EKKTWEGTVM
-217 EIFNANYENIMLE
+217 KIFNSNSDNIMLE
-230 YTATIDLNNQE
+230 YTATIDLNNPE
-241 IWKKYKDKLIYEYS
+241 IWKKYSDKLIYEYS
-255 LKEFRQ
+255 LKQFRQ

-267 VKVLDADV
+267 VKVLTADMQ
-275 EKIDRMLFAVVL
+275 KIDRMLSAAIL
-287 SQYRRKIAEKNRIY
+287 SQYRRKIAEKNKIY

-310 KTIKESAENAELFH
+310 KTIKESFENAELFH
-324 KKIKNLKEEDIENIR
+324 KTIKNLKEEDLEDIR
-339 RKSAGTVLEKAF
+339 CKSAGTVLEKAF
-351 NYFDEHGISS
+351 NYFDEHGISN

-376 CMLLDSENIDEHKQ
+376 CMLLDSQNIDEHKQ
-390 LQLNSLEDEN
+390 LQLNSLEDEG

-428 ETRDG
+428 ETCDG
-433 KWTRD
+433 KHID
-438 EKYIP
+438 GKYIP

-454 GRGARYFPFTVDD
+454 GRGARYYPFTIDE

-481 EMKILEELY
+481 EIKILEELY
-490 YHSSHVPKYITELK
+490 YHSSYVPQYISELK
-504 AALKESGIMQP
+504 SALRESGIMSP

-526 EDFKKTEFWKSGLIF
+526 EDFKNTEFWKSGLIF
-541 TNSRKKNDGL
+541 INSRKKNDGL

-557 TIIQNKVYGPVVL
+557 TIIHNKVYGPVVL
-570 KSGRFQ
+570 KSGRLQ
-576 EEALFENGKSEHQ
+576 EEALFENGKSENQ

-620 KKYFSKLDSISLLI
+620 KQYFSKLDSISLLI
-634 ECIKDARVNATTN
+634 ECIKDARINVTTN
-647 GQLTPDDKLKII
+647 GQLMPDDKLKII
-659 LVLLDQLKA
+659 LVLLDQLKI
-668 QIESQYT
+668 QIESRYT

-684 SRNVSEVVRDK
+684 SSKVSEVVKDK
-695 TLNIDI
+695 TLNINID
-701 NSDREAGRPMKDPVK
+701 SDREAGRPMKDPAIA
-716 PELQLDLSKEDWYVY
+716 ELQLDLSKEEWYVY

-744 RFLHGAI
+744 RFLHGVM

-800 QVFVEAKGEHLIET
+800 QVFVEAKGEHLLET

-820 FLKSIEKEGEVELK
+820 FLKSIEKEYI
-834 TLAEDKHYKLKGMPF
+834 TLAEDDRYRLKGMPF
-849 YNEAKKKQFIDI
+849 FNEERK
-861 FEKEF
+861 KEF
-866 CLAFKGKGSQKD
+866 VEVFERELCG
-878 T
+878 

>member
-1 MELTLRQD
+1 MSKLTLRQK
-9 YDSLSKKGWLAKWV
+9 YDSLSETGALDSLIV
-23 GDIPRY
+23 PEY
-29 IEDNLNPK
+29 VQDNLNPK
-37 FSLREYQREAI
+37 FELRDYQTEAI
-48 QRLIFYLNDKD
+48 KRLMFYLDRDKT
-59 NRKKPSH
+59 RIKPSQ

-78 LLMAASILYLY
+78 LLMAATILYLY

-94 YNFLF
+94 CNFLF

-122 LFNEKIILDNKE
+122 LFNEKIIFDNRE
-134 VKIREVKNFSNTTK
+134 VRIREAKNFSETSK
-148 DDINIVFTTI
+148 EDINIIFTTI

-166 MVKEES
+166 IPKEES
-172 ISRED
+172 ISPED
-177 FADKK
+177 FADER

-194 AWTKSKLN
+194 AWTKNKLN
-202 KKEAQ
+202 KTEAQ
-207 EKKTWENTVM
+207 EKNTWEGTVM
-217 EIFNANYENIMLE
+217 EIFNSNEENIMLE

-267 VKVLDADV
+267 VKVLTADMK
-275 EKIDRMLFAVVL
+275 KIDRMLSAAIL
-287 SQYRRKIAEKNRIY
+287 SQYRRKIAEKNKIY

-324 KKIKNLKEEDIENIR
+324 KTIKNLKAKDLDDIRCNSE
-339 RKSAGTVLEKAF
+339 GTVLGKAF
-351 NYFDEHGISS
+351 HYFDKHGISN
-361 DVLKL
+361 DILRL
-366 ELKEDFGEEK
+366 ELQEDFGEEK
-376 CMLLDSENIDEHKQ
+376 CMLLDSQNIDERKQ
-390 LQLNSLEDEN
+390 LQLNSLEDES

-428 ETRDG
+428 ETCDG
-433 KWTRD
+433 KRID
-438 EKYIP
+438 GKYIP

-454 GRGARYFPFTVDD
+454 GRGARYYPFTVDE

-490 YHSSHVPKYITELK
+490 YHSSYVPEYISELK
-504 AALKESGIMQP
+504 SALRESGIMP
-515 QEPKTVKLKVK
+515 LKEPKTVKLKVK
-526 EDFKKTEFWKSGLIF
+526 ENFKNTEFWKKGLIF
-541 TNSRKKNDGL
+541 INSRKKKDGL

-557 TIIQNKVYGPVVL
+557 QIIQNKVYGPVVL
-570 KSGRFQ
+570 KSGRLQ
-576 EEALFENGKSEHQ
+576 EEALFENGKSERQ
-589 QKTKNIELKDFSD
+589 QRAKNIKLKDFSN

-609 AKNDFY
+609 AKDDFY

-620 KKYFSKLDSISLLI
+620 KKYLSKLDTINLLV
-634 ECIKDARVNATTN
+634 ECIKDATVNVTAN
-647 GQLTPDDKLKII
+647 GKLTPDDKLKIV

-668 QIESQYT
+668 QIKTQYT
-675 EYEGTRLFM
+675 EYEGTKLFM
-684 SRNVSEVVRDK
+684 SRNISEVVKDK
-695 TLNIDI
+695 TLNINV
-701 NSDREAGRPMKDPVK
+701 NSDREAGRPMKDPIIA
-716 PELQLDLSKEDWYVY
+716 ELQLDLSKEDWYVY

-744 RFLHGAI
+744 RFLHGTM
-751 DDLKK
+751 DKLKK
-756 QYKDVYLVRNANLF
+756 KYKDVYLVRNANLF
-770 KIYNFS
+770 KLYNFP
-776 DGRAMEPDFVLFLR
+776 DGRATEPDFVLFLR
-790 KEDEKDWVQY
+790 KEDDKDWIQY
-800 QVFVEAKGEHLIET
+800 QVFVEAKGRHLLEM

-820 FLKSIEKEGEVELK
+820 FLKNIEKKYKLE

-849 YNEAKKKQFIDI
+849 YNEANKKKFIDA
-861 FEKEF
+861 FESEF
-866 CLAFKGKGSQKD
+866 CQ
-878 T
+878 